1 MMIKKDSLKKLGIVG
16 VSFALMS
23 SPFAFADMHEK
34 DHDDAMVQEETD
46 ENNGTRQQSDLD
58 DDQGAI
64 SDTEGDGS
72 SRDAT
77 VTQQETDENTG
88 TRQQSDLDEDQDSMG
103 DDGSAPD
110 ADVVQEEVDENNGT
124 RQQSDLD
131 ED

>member
-1 MMIKKDSLKKLGIVG
+1 MIKKDSLKQLGIVG

-23 SPFAFADMHEK
+23 SPLAFADMHEE

-46 ENNGTRQQSDLD
+46 ENTGTRQQSDLD
-58 DDQGAI
+58 DDQTAI
-64 SDTEGDGS
+64 SETEGEGS
-72 SRDAT
+72 SNDAT

-103 DDGSAPD
+103 DDGTAPD
-110 ADVVQEEVDENNGT
+110 ADIVQEEVDENNGT